1 MLRGE
6 ASVSG
11 LSALVPVELRADE
24 LNSEVFPLKS
34 G

>member
-1 MLRGE
+1 MSKGE
-6 ASVSG
+6 ASVSS
-11 LSALVPVELRADE
+11 LSVSVPVELRADK